1 MAELL
6 GIDRFPPRRSEFRDV
21 PMRDE
26 DPMIGDHMPTTDHRP
41 YIAKQM
47 FPENHMWHLMR
58 SNGTC
63 VATFWARDSCE
74 TEARLAARAMNALPD
89 LLAAC
94 EVALDGL
101 EDVYDGAP
109 DGGCDWMVDLMGMLR
124 ETVAK
129 AKGTNDD

>member
-6 GIDRFPPRRSEFRDV
+6 GIDRFPPRRSEFRDG
-21 PMRDE
+21 PIRDE
-26 DPMIGDHMPTTDHRP
+26 DPQIGDHMPTTDHRP
-41 YIAKQM
+41 YRAKQL
-47 FPENHMWHLMR
+47 FPENPIWHLMR
-58 SNGTC
+58 ADGTLA
-63 VATFWARDSCE
+63 ATFWGRDSDK
-74 TEARLAARAMNALPD
+74 EALLAARAMNAAPG

-129 AKGTNDD
+129 AKGADDE